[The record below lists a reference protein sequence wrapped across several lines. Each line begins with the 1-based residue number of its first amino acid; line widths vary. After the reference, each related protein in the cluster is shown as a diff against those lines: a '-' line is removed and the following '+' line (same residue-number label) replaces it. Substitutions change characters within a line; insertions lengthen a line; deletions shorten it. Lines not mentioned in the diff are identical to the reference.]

1 MRLTPKQ
8 ARYVQNKLAGM
19 GNLEAALDAGYAER
33 SASVTAAN
41 LNKHPLVKRELE
53 KANERAFLQAEVTAN
68 DIVREAWNIAT
79 DGAAPAAARVS
90 ALALLAKRHREFS
103 DRREVDVRVVSLIA
117 NAFGLEEEELI
128 EEAQAV
134 TRLLRAGPDGT
145 LQ

>member
-8 ARYVQNKLAGM
+8 AKYVQNRLAGM
-19 GNLEAALDAGYAER
+19 GSSAAAIEAGYAPR

-53 KANERAFLQAEVTAN
+53 KANERAFIQAEVTAN

-103 DRREVDVRVVSLIA
+103 DKREVDIRAISLIA
-117 NAFGLEEEELI
+117 NTFGVDEVELI
-128 EEAQAV
+128 EEAQNITA
-134 TRLLRAGPDGT
+134 LLKSGNE
-145 LQ
+145 